1 LRGQG
6 AFAEKYDLTFDIPLR
21 TVTLA
26 QERIEGVTGL
36 DGPFRLEV
44 ILKDDLIDVC
54 IGEQR
59 CIINRLPELQG
70 DRLFFF
76 CENGAVQFTE
86 IEVNLLL
93 SVLRDS

>member
-1 LRGQG
+1 
-6 AFAEKYDLTFDIPLR
+6 
-21 TVTLA
+21 
-26 QERIEGVTGL
+26 
-36 DGPFRLEV
+36 
-44 ILKDDLIDVC
+44 
-54 IGEQR
+54 
-59 CIINRLPELQG
+59 LQG